1 MAGVSLS
8 GFRSLVGV
16 GIVPVPTTARRL
28 RERGYNQ
35 AKVLADGVARLT
47 GGRCLDALRRRD
59 GGESQVALHPE
70 ERRANVKGAFLLRDS
85 SVERILRRDLVLV
98 DDVLTTGAT
107 AGAAAEALEGGGA
120 RSVTLLTFARAL
132 PG

>member
-1 MAGVSLS
+1 MAHVPLPGLPDLAGVP
-8 GFRSLVGV
+8 
-16 GIVPVPTTARRL
+16 IVPVPTTLRRL
-28 RERGYNQ
+28 RDRGYNQ
-35 AKVLADGVARLT
+35 AGVLAATVARAT
-47 GGRCLDALRRRD
+47 GGILLEALSRME
-59 GGESQVALHPE
+59 GGESQVALHPD

-85 SVERILRRDLVLV
+85 SAAEIRGRDILLV

-107 AGAAAEALEGGGA
+107 AVAAAETLGAGGA